1 MKRSI
6 ITTDGNGN
14 IIMPTDISAT
24 AMSEWELCD
33 LFGVTAPTFRAG
45 LKALCKSGVLR
56 EYGIRRSIRVSD
68 NCCME
73 VYNLE
78 AIVTLAFHIGTFGA
92 ERVRN
97 AVLELLYLRK
107 EKPLKVFVS
116 GAICHHSAVFCIT
129 TYPIIDYIF
138 AAGNFQT

>member
-14 IIMPTDISAT
+14 IIMPTDIGAT
-24 AMSEWELCD
+24 AMIEWELCA

-56 EYGIRRSIRVSD
+56 EYEIRRSIRVSD

-73 VYNLE
+73 VYDLE
-78 AIVTLAFHIGTFGA
+78 VIVALAFHIGTFGA

-97 AVLELLYLRK
+97 AVLERLYLRK
-107 EKPLKVFVS
+107 EKVCYLLSLVNS
-116 GAICHHSAVFCIT
+116 SN
-129 TYPIIDYIF
+129 DM
-138 AAGNFQT
+138 

>member
-14 IIMPTDISAT
+14 ITLPTDIGAT

-68 NCCME
+68 NCSME

-78 AIVTLAFHIGTFGA
+78 TIIALAFRIGTFGA

-97 AVLELLYLRK
+97 TVLERLYLRK
-107 EKPLKVFVS
+107 EKQ
-116 GAICHHSAVFCIT
+116 T
-129 TYPIIDYIF
+129 IF
-138 AAGNFQT
+138 FSLNGTDTAKTEYLS

>member
-56 EYGIRRSIRVSD
+56 EYGIRVSD

-97 AVLELLYLRK
+97 AVLEILYLRK
-107 EKPLKVFVS
+107 EKTS
-116 GAICHHSAVFCIT
+116 
-129 TYPIIDYIF
+129 IF
-138 AAGNFQT
+138 FSLNTNGISKSEYFS